1 MVSSTYRAALSSQG
15 GEDFSGVDMLYRN
28 PTPRRLAI
36 GLLQTFIYPWAST
49 PLGCVVFGLAAIG
62 MVALLWRSR
71 RAAILVT
78 TLALPYTV
86 FHLLFQETVTTRYA
100 LPLIPLIAFLA
111 VGGIRVLARTS
122 LRQASAA
129 VAAIVVWSLALT
141 LPARAYT
148 RARGVPHSPRWR
160 SCTASFRV
168 NRMPP
173 SECIRAFC
181 GRCRRRISD
190 PRRS

>member
-1 MVSSTYRAALSSQG
+1 
-15 GEDFSGVDMLYRN
+15 
-28 PTPRRLAI
+28 RRLAI

-122 LRQASAA
+122 LRQVSAA

-141 LPARAYT
+141 LPA
-148 RARGVPHSPRWR
+148 ARVYAREGSPAFAALAELHRVLQDEPNAAIGMHQGILR
-160 SCTASFRV
+160 SVQTQDFGSA
-168 NRMPP
+168 
-173 SECIRAFC
+173 
-181 GRCRRRISD
+181 
-190 PRRS
+190 